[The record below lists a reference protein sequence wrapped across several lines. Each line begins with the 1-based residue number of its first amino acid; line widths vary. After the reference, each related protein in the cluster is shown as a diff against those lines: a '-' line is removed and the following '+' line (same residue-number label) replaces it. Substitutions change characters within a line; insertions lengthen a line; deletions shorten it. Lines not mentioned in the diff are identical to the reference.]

1 MAGMNCVLLFS
12 QELAASGA
20 ATSEPV
26 DISKAN
32 ALAVHHN
39 ETAGTGTITY
49 TYSLSTSKN
58 GTYLTP
64 ASPATIGAAITAD
77 DVLDFAPEAASWIKI
92 TATEAGGAAA
102 VTFTSTLVI
111 QEL

>member
-12 QELAASGA
+12 EEVGISGVV
-20 ATSEPV
+20 TSEPI

-32 ALAVHHN
+32 ALAIHHN

-49 TYSLSTSKN
+49 TYSLSPSRA
-58 GTYLTP
+58 GTYIIPT
-64 ASPATIGAAITAD
+64 SPVTIGADVTAD
-77 DVLDFAPEAASWIKI
+77 DILDFAPEAAKFIKI
-92 TATEAGGAAA
+92 IATESGGSAA
-102 VTFTSTLVI
+102 VTVTSTLVI